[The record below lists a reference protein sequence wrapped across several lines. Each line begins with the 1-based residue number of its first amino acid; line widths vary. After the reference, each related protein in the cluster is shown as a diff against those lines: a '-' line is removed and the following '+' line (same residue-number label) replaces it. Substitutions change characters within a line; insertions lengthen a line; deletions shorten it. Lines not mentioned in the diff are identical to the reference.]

1 MRANA
6 DTAAL
11 FNLDHAGRRVT
22 PGVRLLRGDSMKLLS
37 ILLLTSVL
45 LAAQPGHA
53 QGRRRVSGRQRAQLE
68 ASAERA
74 WPSFFT
80 AFRAA
85 VRGRDRAA
93 LKGMMAPD
101 FLFSLGGGDSFG
113 DMRDQAFA
121 FWDAHDGRGWKSLD
135 RTLARGAVPQARW
148 WNHGGLPERP
158 GRVAPAAANRRGNV
172 DRERVDWYAVF
183 VFHEDGRWYCE
194 IFQECCD

>member
-1 MRANA
+1 M
-6 DTAAL
+6 L
-11 FNLDHAGRRVT
+11 
-22 PGVRLLRGDSMKLLS
+22 PGVRLLRVNSMKLLS
-37 ILLLTSVL
+37 ILILTSVL
-45 LAAQPGHA
+45 LTAQPSHA
-53 QGRRRVSGRQRAQLE
+53 QGQRRVSGRQRAQLE

-85 VRGRDRAA
+85 ARSRDRAA

-101 FLFSLGGGDSFG
+101 FLFSLGGGDCCD

-121 FWDAHDGRGWKSLD
+121 FWDAHNGRGWKALD
-135 RTLARGAVPQARW
+135 RILAQGAVPQARW

-158 GRVAPAAANRRGNV
+158 SRVAPAAANRRGNI
-172 DRERVDWYAVF
+172 DRERVDWYAIF

-194 IFQECCD
+194 VFQECCD